1 MVKRYL
7 QFINE
12 ANEEVQKV
20 DSSKYTEIKDE
31 IKSMIEKTI
40 EKSGGEFV
48 SFVDKFVK
56 EPENVKIEGLIN
68 DSDLYDF
75 YLKFRNDI
83 DEILNDIKFFGYAP
97 SEVNA
102 IGLYDYLIK
111 GTQKAIEE
119 SVKLLAEGGETQAQK
134 PEGETQAQKPEGEA
148 PTEEAEGETPV
159 Q

>member
-7 QFINE
+7 EFIKE

-40 EKSGGEFV
+40 EKSGGEFS

-56 EPENVKIEGLIN
+56 EPEDVKIEGLIN

-83 DEILNDIKFFGYAP
+83 DEILNDIKFFGNAP

-119 SVKLLAEGGETQAQK
+119 AVKSLVEGGEGQAQK
-134 PEGETQAQKPEGEA
+134 PEGESPAEPTEGEA
-148 PTEEAEGETPV
+148 PA
-159 Q
+159 QA

>member
-7 QFINE
+7 QFIKE

-20 DSSKYTEIKDE
+20 DSSKYTEVKDE

-40 EKSGGEFV
+40 DKSGGEFS
-48 SFVDKFVK
+48 SFVDKFIQ
-56 EPENVKIEGLIN
+56 EPDDVKIEGLIN

-83 DEILNDIKFFGYAP
+83 DEILNDIKFFGNSP
-97 SEVNA
+97 SEVNVL
-102 IGLYDYLIK
+102 GLYDYLIK

-119 SVKLLAEGGETQAQK
+119 TVKLLVEKGEEAK
-134 PEGETQAQKPEGEA
+134 APEEGETET
-148 PTEEAEGETPV
+148 PTEEAEGEAPA
-159 Q
+159 QS

>member
-40 EKSGGEFV
+40 ENSGGEFA
-48 SFVDKFVK
+48 SFIDKFVK
-56 EPENVKIEGLIN
+56 EPEEVKIEGLIN

-83 DEILNDIKFFGYAP
+83 DEILNDIKFFGNAP

-119 SVKLLAEGGETQAQK
+119 SVKLLTEEGGEKKAQS
-134 PEGETQAQKPEGEA
+134 EGEA
-148 PTEEAEGETPV
+148 PTEDAEGETPV

>member
-7 QFINE
+7 EFIKE

-40 EKSGGEFV
+40 EKSGGEFA

-56 EPENVKIEGLIN
+56 EPEEVKIEGLIN

-83 DEILNDIKFFGYAP
+83 DEILNDIKFFGNAP

-111 GTQKAIEE
+111 GTQKSIEE
-119 SVKLLAEGGETQAQK
+119 AVKLLAEGGEAQAQK
-134 PEGETQAQKPEGEA
+134 PEGETPAEGEA
-148 PTEEAEGETPV
+148 PTEATEGEVPAQV
-159 Q
+159 

>member
-40 EKSGGEFV
+40 ENSGGEFT
-48 SFVDKFVK
+48 SFIDKFVK
-56 EPENVKIEGLIN
+56 EPEEVKIEGLIN

-83 DEILNDIKFFGYAP
+83 DEILNDIKFFGNSP

-119 SVKLLAEGGETQAQK
+119 SVKLLTEEGGEKKAQS
-134 PEGETQAQKPEGEA
+134 EGEA
-148 PTEEAEGETPV
+148 PTEDAEGETPV

>member
-7 QFINE
+7 EFIKE
-12 ANEEVQKV
+12 ANEDVQKV
-20 DSSKYTEIKDE
+20 DSSKYTEVKDE

-40 EKSGGEFV
+40 EKSGGEFA

-56 EPENVKIEGLIN
+56 EPEEVKIEGLIN

-83 DEILNDIKFFGYAP
+83 DEILNDIKFFGNAP

-119 SVKLLAEGGETQAQK
+119 TVKLLTEGGETQAQK
-134 PEGETQAQKPEGEA
+134 SEGETT
-148 PTEEAEGETPV
+148 TEEVEGETPV

>member
-7 QFINE
+7 QFIKE

-20 DSSKYTEIKDE
+20 DSSKYTEVKDE

-40 EKSGGEFV
+40 DKNGGEFG
-48 SFVDKFVK
+48 SFVDKFIQ
-56 EPENVKIEGLIN
+56 EPDDVKIEGLIN

-83 DEILNDIKFFGYAP
+83 DEILNDIKFFGNAP

-119 SVKLLAEGGETQAQK
+119 TVKLLAETKGEETEKEA
-134 PEGETQAQKPEGEA
+134 EGEKPTEETEGEA
-148 PTEEAEGETPV
+148 PA
-159 Q
+159 QS